1 MDKPQRYERCIP
13 GSSPGRTTKIRTY
26 VVVVAN
32 DLAMVE
38 APDRTRIGALTSPRW
53 CNWLAPL
60 LVAQVVRIRVPAMGY
75 LSFA

>member
-1 MDKPQRYERCIP
+1 MDKPQRYGRCIP

-53 CNWLAPL
+53 CNWLAQQIVIL
-60 LVAQVVRIRVPAMGY
+60 LVRIRVPAMGY